1 MPLTKT
7 QSEIWQ
13 AMDIGPQWVERDKP
27 ESLLASPEKGVSVA
41 TAPQKEPDTQVVE
54 PAPIARNPALT
65 ARVKSAAGDADK
77 HKDSDKAPSG
87 EDNTALQEKA
97 KTASWEELSLLVSQC
112 RACPMAA
119 TRKHCVFAD
128 GKPGCPIVIVGEAPG
143 RDEDLEGVPFV
154 GKSGQLLTRILEC
167 LKWRRGEDVAIVNVL
182 KCRPPDNRDPKPEE
196 MASCAAFLNRQ
207 LELLNPKVVILMGR
221 FAIDRL
227 LGTDAAVGRL
237 RGKAHSVTVA
247 GRTVPAVVTYHPSY
261 LLRNPVDK
269 EKSWQDFCLAKRLF
283 VEGRS

>member
-41 TAPQKEPDTQVVE
+41 TAPQKEPVTQVVE
-54 PAPIARNPALT
+54 SAPIARNPALT

-77 HKDSDKAPSG
+77 YKDSDKAPSG

-167 LKWRRGEDVAIVNVL
+167 LKWI
-182 KCRPPDNRDPKPEE
+182 
-196 MASCAAFLNRQ
+196 
-207 LELLNPKVVILMGR
+207 
-221 FAIDRL
+221 
-227 LGTDAAVGRL
+227 
-237 RGKAHSVTVA
+237 
-247 GRTVPAVVTYHPSY
+247 
-261 LLRNPVDK
+261 
-269 EKSWQDFCLAKRLF
+269 
-283 VEGRS
+283 